1 MKLTKTQLL
10 KIIEEEVVNER
21 CQKGYKT
28 HETRKTKVMFGR
40 KYRNC
45 VKAEGVELD
54 EETQGEMNLAGINKT
69 IHAGLLDR
77 GRDNDLYD
85 ALVKAA
91 VEYEDHLAKVMANI
105 IPDMKNKPIAHIESI
120 TTGVL
125 RYDIYYPEHIEIEL
139 KAIPN
144 RGDTSK
150 TAFNLSVQFPFGDD
164 KLEDE
169 KYDAL
174 KKLRGGHGNI
184 GSVKGVLNLLAQG
197 GSLYKSQ
204 TKGLAAEPEGQGELP
219 FGESKRQQVRM
230 TDSTLNKIIQEEL
243 RNVLLE
249 LGNK

>member
-1 MKLTKTQLL
+1 MKITKTQLRN
-10 KIIEEEVVNER
+10 IIR
-21 CQKGYKT
+21 Q
-28 HETRKTKVMFGR
+28 
-40 KYRNC
+40 
-45 VKAEGVELD
+45 ELA

-85 ALVKAA
+85 ALVKA
-91 VEYEDHLAKVMANI
+91 VEEYEDHLAKVLANI

-120 TTGVL
+120 TAGVL
-125 RYDIYYPEHIEIEL
+125 RYDIFYPEHIEIEL

-219 FGESKRQQVRM
+219 FGESKKRHIRI
-230 TDSTLNKIIQEEL
+230 SNNTLNKIIQEEL

-249 LGNK
+249 KGSK